1 MNRLLPG
8 LQLRVRNLFF
18 SYFSTK
24 TYVVGTQKNR
34 LNETVHVRQ
43 HFVFFFAT
51 NLKKFNNTGTRMLD
65 SIYHMTLLKIPLN
78 ETVLLSTQNI
88 C

>member
-1 MNRLLPG
+1 MSAH
-8 LQLRVRNLFF
+8 VLFRTLTKIYF
-18 SYFSTK
+18 SYFSTI

-34 LNETVHVRQ
+34 LNE
-43 HFVFFFAT
+43 
-51 NLKKFNNTGTRMLD
+51 
-65 SIYHMTLLKIPLN
+65 N